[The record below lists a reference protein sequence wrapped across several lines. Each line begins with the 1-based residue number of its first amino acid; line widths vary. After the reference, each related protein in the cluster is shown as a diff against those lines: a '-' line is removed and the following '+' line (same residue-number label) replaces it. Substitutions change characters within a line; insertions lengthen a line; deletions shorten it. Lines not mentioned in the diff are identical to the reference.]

1 MPRSDSLAAV
11 PTFSRRVRE
20 QIYDHVFGHLDGEV
34 GGVLVGD
41 FLTGT
46 AASVTGAIP
55 ALQADGQRASVTFTH
70 EAWAEI
76 HSVLERRFPEKRIV
90 GWYHSHPG
98 FGIFLSDHD
107 LFIHQNFFSDP
118 AQLAL
123 VVDPY
128 AGVEGVFGWEGKQ
141 VVKLVERPTARH
153 AKRPTEGTDRDD
165 QGLAAHRAWRPF
177 LLAAA
182 IGILLGL
189 IGWFAV
195 LRPDD
200 SPSTRSVTAG
210 QRSPA
215 TLPKAHPQAIN
226 PQAGQQP
233 GSFGP

>member
-1 MPRSDSLAAV
+1 MPRSDSLTSV

-20 QIYDHVFGHLDGEV
+20 QVYDHVFGHLGGEV

-41 FLTGT
+41 FLTNT

-76 HSVLERRFPEKRIV
+76 HSVLERRFPDKRIV

-141 VVKLVERPTARH
+141 IVKLVERPTSRRARRPAEH
-153 AKRPTEGTDRDD
+153 AEPES
-165 QGLAAHRAWRPF
+165 RARRSWRPF

-182 IGILLGL
+182 IGVLLGL
-189 IGWFAV
+189 LGWFAV
-195 LRPDD
+195 LRPDG
-200 SPSTRSVTAG
+200 SSNTQTATTGRRHAPTRP
-210 QRSPA
+210 R
-215 TLPKAHPQAIN
+215 AHPQAIN
-226 PQAGQQP
+226 PQAGQVP
-233 GSFGP
+233 GSTTP